1 MTVCGPRTDAFAAM
15 GRLPLPLAGE
25 GGGGGA
31 RHMRRLLDMARQ
43 VRARATR
50 SSSSIRPGG
59 GGGPPLPTLPRKRGR
74 EFASES

>member
-50 SSSSIRPGG
+50 SSSSIRPY
-59 GGGPPLPTLPRKRGR
+59 PLPTLPRTRGR